1 MLDQMRK
8 NSRSVLITVLFGII
22 ILVFIINFGPQS
34 RGSSCEQ
41 AMSDDHFAAKVGRQ
55 VVSNNDFRYG
65 FMLSGGDRYPPKI
78 AKQEHLKEA
87 VMDKLIERELLAG
100 MAEKLG
106 FVVTDEEVDDQ
117 IADGKIVTLGG
128 ASVPVPMLQKEGRF
142 NVESFKSFVR
152 IQLQST
158 PNQFLEEQKKEL
170 LASRVRNLV
179 RSSIVVSPDEVKSD
193 FVRRNRQI
201 NLEYIRFTSRR
212 QEAEVALT
220 DDEIAAYASKNE
232 AKLKEIY
239 EQKKYLYEKAPA
251 AAAGPADPRQGAPR
265 RRREGRQGGAREGG
279 RAG

>member
-41 AMSDDHFAAKVGRQ
+41 AMSDDHYAARVGRQ
-55 VVSNNDFRYG
+55 TVSNTDFRYG
-65 FMLSGGDRYPPKI
+65 FLLSNGDRYPPKA
-78 AKQEHLKEA
+78 AKQMRLKEE
-87 VMDKLIERELLAG
+87 VLDKLIERELLAG
-100 MAEKLG
+100 MAEKMG

-117 IADGKIVTLGG
+117 IADGKIMILGG
-128 ASVPVPMLQKEGRF
+128 AAVPVAMFQKDGRF
-142 NVESFKSFVR
+142 NAESFKNFVR
-152 IQLQST
+152 IQLQQT
-158 PNQFLEEQKKEL
+158 PNAFLEEQKREM

-179 RSSIVVSPDEVKSD
+179 RSSVAVSPEEVKSD

-201 NLEYIRFTSRR
+201 NLEYVRFTSRR

-220 DDEIAAYASKNE
+220 DEEIAAFASKNG

-239 EQKKYLYEKAPA
+239 DQKKFLYEK
-251 AAAGPADPRQGAPR
+251 
-265 RRREGRQGGAREGG
+265 
-279 RAG
+279 